1 MNNFNKLIYLI
12 SIGLALAACGEKTRT
27 EEWYVAHPEE
37 LKKEVEK
44 CKTKSLPELLQDKH
58 CQDIEK
64 ARIKAFNE
72 QQRNGPS
79 TDFEFKSLKDSQR

>member
-1 MNNFNKLIYLI
+1 MKIHN
-12 SIGLALAACGEKTRT
+12 SITCCIFLALALTACGEKTKT
-27 EEWYVAHPEE
+27 EEWYIAHPEE

-44 CKTKSLPELLQDKH
+44 CKTKSLAEMLKDKH

-72 QQRNGPS
+72 QQRNAPS
-79 TDFEFKSLKDSQR
+79 PNVIFK